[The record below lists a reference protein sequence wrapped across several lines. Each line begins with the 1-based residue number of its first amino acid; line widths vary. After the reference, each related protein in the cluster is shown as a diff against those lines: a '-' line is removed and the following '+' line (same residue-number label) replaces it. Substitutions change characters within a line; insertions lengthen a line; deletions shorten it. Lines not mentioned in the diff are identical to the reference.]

1 MRAKLPRKVPP
12 VFDLVD
18 DPAHPFDHARL
29 LDLLARADA
38 DRLGTLAEGVLAG
51 LGPVEVVQSRTGL
64 VMLPMRDTVQG
75 TDFHLGEVLVAEAHI
90 RAAGTEGYGMVVG
103 RDLNRAMAMAVVDAA
118 ASLGQ
123 TPEIR
128 DFLLREAR
136 IQTATDTD
144 RLREVEATRV
154 DMETF

>member
-1 MRAKLPRKVPP
+1 M
-12 VFDLVD
+12 FDRTD
-18 DPAHPFDHARL
+18 EAFDHASL
-29 LDLLARADA
+29 LNLLARADA
-38 DRLGTLAEGVLAG
+38 ARLAALAEQVLPRLGA
-51 LGPVEVVQSRTGL
+51 VEVIHSRTGL

-103 RDLNRAMAMAVVDAA
+103 RDLQRAMAMAVVDAA

-123 TPEIR
+123 TTDIL
-128 DFLLREAR
+128 DFLHHEAR
-136 IQTATDTD
+136 EHEAADD
-144 RLREVEATRV
+144 ARLREIEATRV

>member
-1 MRAKLPRKVPP
+1 MKLRPGEQPM
-12 VFDLVD
+12 FDQGD
-18 DPAHPFDHARL
+18 DPAHSFDHAQL
-29 LDLLARADA
+29 LDILARADA
-38 DRLGTLAEGVLAG
+38 DRLAAFAEALLPV

-64 VMLPMRDTVQG
+64 VMLPTRDTVQG

-103 RDLNRAMAMAVVDAA
+103 RDLTRAMAMAVVDAA

-123 TPEIR
+123 TPDIR
-128 DFLLREAR
+128 AFLRREAEA
-136 IQTATDTD
+136 QAAADTA
-144 RLREVEATRV
+144 RLCAVEATRV

>member
-1 MRAKLPRKVPP
+1 MFDQTDKVA
-12 VFDLVD
+12 
-18 DPAHPFDHARL
+18 PAFDHGRML
-29 LDLLARADA
+29 TILARADA
-38 DRLGTLAEGVLAG
+38 ARLAALAERLLPG
-51 LGPVEVVQSRTGL
+51 LGAVEVIQSRTGL

-103 RDLNRAMAMAVVDAA
+103 RDLERAMAMAVVDAA

-128 DFLLREAR
+128 SFLHHEA
-136 IQTATDTD
+136 AELAAADAA
-144 RLREVEATRV
+144 RLCEIEATRV
-154 DMETF
+154 EMETF

>member
-1 MRAKLPRKVPP
+1 M
-12 VFDLVD
+12 FDHGD
-18 DPAHPFDHARL
+18 DPSQPLDHARL
-29 LDLLARADA
+29 LDVLSRADA
-38 DRLGTLAEGVLAG
+38 DRLTALAEGVLPD

-90 RAAGTEGYGMVVG
+90 RAAGTEGYAMVVG

-128 DFLLREAR
+128 AFVQREAA
-136 IQTATDTD
+136 IQAAADTA

-154 DMETF
+154 EMETF

>member
-1 MRAKLPRKVPP
+1 M
-12 VFDLVD
+12 FDRSD
-18 DPAHPFDHARL
+18 EKTPAFDPARL
-29 LDLLARADA
+29 LDILARADA
-38 DRLGTLAEGVLAG
+38 GRLAALAERLLPD
-51 LGPVEVVQSRTGL
+51 LGAVEVIHSRTGL

-90 RAAGTEGYGMVVG
+90 RVAATEGYGMVVG
-103 RDLNRAMAMAVVDAA
+103 RDLERAMAMAVVDAA

-128 DFLLREAR
+128 DFLQAEAEAQ
-136 IQTATDTD
+136 IAADTAH
-144 RLREVEATRV
+144 LCKIEATRV

>member
-1 MRAKLPRKVPP
+1 MPRKVPP
-12 VFDLVD
+12 MFDQGD
-18 DPAHPFDHARL
+18 DPAQPFDHTRL
-29 LDLLARADA
+29 LDILARADA
-38 DRLGTLAEGVLAG
+38 SRLAALAEGLLGA

-64 VMLPMRDTVQG
+64 AMLPMRDTVQG

-90 RAAGTEGYGMVVG
+90 RAAGTEGYGMIVG

-128 DFLLREAR
+128 AFLHREAAE
-136 IQTATDTD
+136 QAATDSA
-144 RLREVEATRV
+144 RLCAVEATRV

>member
-1 MRAKLPRKVPP
+1 M
-12 VFDLVD
+12 FDQGD
-18 DPAHPFDHARL
+18 DPTQPYDHARL
-29 LDLLARADA
+29 LDILARADA
-38 DRLGTLAEGVLAG
+38 DRLAVLAEAVLPG

-64 VMLPMRDTVQG
+64 VMLPLRDTVQG

-103 RDLNRAMAMAVVDAA
+103 RDLGRAMAMAVVDAA
-118 ASLGQ
+118 ASLHQ

-128 DFLLREAR
+128 AFLHREAAE
-136 IQTATDTD
+136 QAATDTA

-154 DMETF
+154 NMETF